1 MKNNQKTEARDLA
14 IDSLNQNEEEQNY
27 SEIEEMRKKLGDN
40 FINNLFRINDYY
52 LKNQIFKMLYQI
64 MDMLL
69 ENLKKPKFFRMGFKC
84 YLDSKEREKLI
95 SHKKS
100 SCCYTCGKGIK
111 GNFIFLIVIAIFNII
126 FGIASKVTSFLNRVN
141 DVISKEERKKE
152 IYENY
157 RNAEANSDQPEGEY
171 TSFGI
176 ILLRNYK
183 LIVYSI
189 IITHIV
195 ICCLFLVFVIFE
207 LIMYNKTMKKDTTLS
222 RLRKVLIV
230 INFLFYHI
238 FHIFTVLFLY
248 TMFSFVFAIIIF
260 IGLVLDE
267 DSDLEGEELKKFIIR
282 MSHFLFFL
290 LLFIFNTLLDQ
301 NFNTIRFLLE
311 IHNEDDDEGI
321 EDNLDKIRHKSI
333 FLGNQRINTEI
344 KLNKGLYIINPK
356 IENNFRDMVKYEFKP
371 IFLENLRSDFIYM
384 LFKNEAIKNMFSIAL
399 WKYPN
404 KDEIVYILQD
414 LSRVI
419 FISLNFYVLT
429 ILLHMKDIDIYIEI
443 KDFYSLY
450 DSNNY
455 KFKMYKIFEK
465 FEYYVNETR
474 FYINIITFIIIQI
487 IIVKRFYYG
496 GASNPI
502 SLNFSKWIAILYFV
516 LKIIYFLLGL
526 GFIVLGI
533 FSLVLII
540 NYKDLKEDNG
550 EAVGLPILLFIIII
564 LHTVINLGTIIVMFK
579 YSLSEAKKLCSLFIS
594 YKEELE
600 SLYEGKKGISNYEFL
615 DMIQNFIL

>member
-1 MKNNQKTEARDLA
+1 M
-14 IDSLNQNEEEQNY
+14 
-27 SEIEEMRKKLGDN
+27 
-40 FINNLFRINDYY
+40 
-52 LKNQIFKMLYQI
+52 
-64 MDMLL
+64 
-69 ENLKKPKFFRMGFKC
+69 
-84 YLDSKEREKLI
+84 
-95 SHKKS
+95 
-100 SCCYTCGKGIK
+100 
-111 GNFIFLIVIAIFNII
+111 
-126 FGIASKVTSFLNRVN
+126 
-141 DVISKEERKKE
+141 
-152 IYENY
+152 
-157 RNAEANSDQPEGEY
+157 
-171 TSFGI
+171 
-176 ILLRNYK
+176 
-183 LIVYSI
+183 
-189 IITHIV
+189 
-195 ICCLFLVFVIFE
+195 
-207 LIMYNKTMKKDTTLS
+207 
-222 RLRKVLIV
+222 
-230 INFLFYHI
+230 
-238 FHIFTVLFLY
+238 
-248 TMFSFVFAIIIF
+248 
-260 IGLVLDE
+260 
-267 DSDLEGEELKKFIIR
+267 
-282 MSHFLFFL
+282 
-290 LLFIFNTLLDQ
+290 FIFNTLLDQ

-404 KDEIVYILQD
+404 KDEIVFILQEI
-414 LSRVI
+414 SRVI
-419 FISLNFYVLT
+419 FVSLNFYVPT
-429 ILLHMKDIDIYIEI
+429 ILLHVKDIDIYIEI

-450 DSNNY
+450 DPNNY

-474 FYINIITFIIIQI
+474 FYINIITFIIMQI
-487 IIVKRFYYG
+487 IIVKRFYFG

-502 SLNFSKWIAILYFV
+502 QLNLSKWIAILYFV
-516 LKIIYFLLGL
+516 IKIIYFLLSL

-550 EAVGLPILLFIIII
+550 ETVGLPILLFIIII

-579 YSLSEAKKLCSLFIS
+579 YSLSETKKLCSLFIS

-600 SLYEGKKGISNYEFL
+600 SLYEGKKGISNYEFIGYDKKFHTLSEIIIPGQPRFLFYAL
-615 DMIQNFIL
+615 DGKDGYLDPNIIIRFDNNNNDGNASYNSNRELKNTIKNE